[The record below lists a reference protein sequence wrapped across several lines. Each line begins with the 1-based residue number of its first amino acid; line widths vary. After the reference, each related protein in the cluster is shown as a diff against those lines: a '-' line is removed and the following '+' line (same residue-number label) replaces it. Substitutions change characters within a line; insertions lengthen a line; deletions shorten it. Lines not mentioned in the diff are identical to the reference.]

1 MVINSGYGFRCCS
14 FDTLLQNAKDVITK
28 CDCYCILL
36 QNTSGFLFQNA
47 TVLFKEPTV
56 ITKCDNV
63 LQNATFTT
71 KWDFYY
77 KMSWYKGNEKMS
89 WDYFKKKTKRLIW
102 NF

>member
-1 MVINSGYGFRCCS
+1 MVDTRKSNFGLWLSIVVMVSDVVHWN
-14 FDTLLQNAKDVITK
+14 TLLQNAKDVITK

-63 LQNATFTT
+63 FT
-71 KWDFYY
+71 KCNIYY
-77 KMSWYKGNEKMS
+77 KMRLLLQNELVQ
-89 WDYFKKKTKRLIW
+89 R
-102 NF
+102 

>member
-63 LQNATFTT
+63 FT
-71 KWDFYY
+71 KCNIYY
-77 KMSWYKGNEKMS
+77 KMRLLLQNELVQ
-89 WDYFKKKTKRLIW
+89 R
-102 NF
+102 